1 MSACGQLKSLSNTY
15 IFFSFF
21 QFSFED
27 LLEYLDTQSVSL
39 ETMEF
44 SFPNQQ
50 KRQVLLKLFQ
60 GFPYFNLDISN
71 NE

>member
-1 MSACGQLKSLSNTY
+1 MYKYVCLWSIKSPLKY
-15 IFFSFF
+15 IHLFFFF

-44 SFPNQQ
+44 SFLNQQ

-60 GFPYFNLDISN
+60 GFPILI
-71 NE
+71 